1 MVDLVRMIAQEV
13 EDFDLSIIM
22 SCYQRYESLKRVLP
36 HNARF
41 LERNGIE
48 VIIVLDDLE
57 EELQI
62 RSLLEDYPFISW
74 VLIVNDE
81 PHPPRNHAP
90 VLNVGLRYATRRYIM
105 QIDPEIEYWTDAI
118 GLMRLNLANYPKHYA
133 IGYMAY
139 CDTNTELTEESI
151 CNLDFIPY
159 GNIMVERDAIY
170 QIGGYDELFT
180 SWGGE
185 DDNLRA
191 RLDMIGYSPLYLPEA
206 QTIHREDNYSPEVR
220 AERIASHSNEDWIR
234 MRYPNEAVANGE
246 GWGYSF
252 GRLGYS
258 WEMQEPRFR
267 QLTKYLLS
275 FPKYWIRDELITREK
290 YQRLLL
296 CQAHDEEE
304 LICEFLEHMSNYF
317 DGVILLDD
325 GSTDRTWELAMHP
338 KLMLKVYKNRICFD
352 DLSNR
357 NILLDLASFF
367 STEWL
372 CFMDIDERFA
382 PGLDDIES
390 ITLSTEY
397 SVLAFKAVY
406 LWDSEEYY
414 KCEIPQTN
422 GGVLDVPRMFRPNL
436 RREQIYSH
444 QKLHFFASPR
454 VRQRLSVPIL
464 VLDKGCLSATSRQ
477 MKYER
482 YTKEDTQG
490 ILSSG
495 YVYMLSSEHTAPVI
509 ELCEKIK
516 HECFTLNSIE

>member
-1 MVDLVRMIAQEV
+1 MADLVKLIAQEV

-22 SCYQRYESLKRVLP
+22 GCYQRYESLKRVLP

-48 VIIVLDDLE
+48 VIIVLDDPE
-57 EELQI
+57 EETQI

-81 PHPPRNHAP
+81 PHPPRNQAP

-118 GLMRLNLANYPKHYA
+118 GLMRLNLASYPKHYA

-139 CDTNTELTEESI
+139 CDTNTELVEESI

-220 AERIASHSNEDWIR
+220 AERIASHSNEDWLR

-267 QLTKYLLS
+267 QLTKYLQS
-275 FPKYWIRDELITREK
+275 FPKYWIRDELVTREK

-338 KLMLKVYKNRICFD
+338 KLMLKVHKNRIGFED
-352 DLSNR
+352 STNR
-357 NILLDLASFF
+357 NLLLDLASFF

-390 ITLSTEY
+390 ITSSTEY

-406 LWDSEEYY
+406 LWNDVEHY
-414 KCEIPQTN
+414 KGDVPYSVR
-422 GGVLDVPRMFRPNL
+422 GVLNVARLFRSKL
-436 RREQIYSH
+436 RHLQIYTSN
-444 QKLHFFASPR
+444 KLHFRAVPYSR
-454 VRQRLSVPIL
+454 GTELSEIL
-464 VLDKGCLSATSRQ
+464 FLDMGSMDPSRRQ
-477 MKYER
+477 MKYQR
-482 YTKEDTQG
+482 YLKEDVAHELPG
-490 ILSSG
+490 G
-495 YVYMLSSEHTAPVI
+495 YAYMLNDTPVYSLSE
-509 ELCEKIK
+509 LYKQLK
-516 HECFTLNSIE
+516 SKGNR

>member
-1 MVDLVRMIAQEV
+1 MKRTPKLVPEII

-22 SCYQRYESLKRVLP
+22 SFYHRYEEFSRVLP
-36 HNARF
+36 LNAPY

-48 VIIVLDDLE
+48 VIIVMDEPSEETKVRALLE
-57 EELQI
+57 E
-62 RSLLEDYPFISW
+62 YPFISW
-74 VLIVNDE
+74 KLIVNDT
-81 PHPPRNHAP
+81 PHEVRNHAP
-90 VLNVGLRYATRRYIM
+90 VLNVGLRHATRRYVM
-105 QIDPEIEYWTDAI
+105 QIDPEVEYWTDAI
-118 GLMRLNLANYPKHYA
+118 GLMRLNLSNYPKHYA
-133 IGYMAY
+133 VGCMAY
-139 CDTNTELTEESI
+139 CDANAELTEDSI
-151 CNLDFIPY
+151 YALDFIPY
-159 GNIMVERDAIY
+159 GNIMVERDAMC
-170 QIGGYDELFT
+170 QIGGYDESFT

-206 QTIHREDNYSPEVR
+206 QTIHREDNYSPKVR
-220 AERIASHSNEDWIR
+220 AERIANHSNEDWLR
-234 MRYPNEAVANGE
+234 MRYPNEAVANDKH
-246 GWGYSF
+246 WGNDF

-267 QLTKYLLS
+267 QLSKYLLN
-275 FPKYWIRDELITREK
+275 FPKYWIRDEQATHAK

-296 CQAHDEEE
+296 CQAYNEKE
-304 LICEFLEHMSNYF
+304 LLCEFMEHMSNYF
-317 DGVILLDD
+317 DGFILLDD

-338 KLMLKVYKNRICFD
+338 KLILKVYKNRICFD

-382 PGLDDIES
+382 PGLDDVVS
-390 ITLSTEY
+390 ISSSTSH

-422 GGVLDVPRMFRPNL
+422 GGVLDIPRMFRPNL

-454 VRQRLSVPIL
+454 VAQGLYVPIL
-464 VLDKGCLSATSRQ
+464 VLDKGCLFATSRQ

-482 YTKEDTQG
+482 YTEEDTQG

-495 YVYMLSSEHTAPVI
+495 YAYMLSSEHTAPVT

-516 HECFTLNSIE
+516 HEYLTLNSIE

>member
-1 MVDLVRMIAQEV
+1 MQRVPKLIPELI

-48 VIIVLDDLE
+48 VIIVLDDPKE
-57 EELQI
+57 ERQI

-74 VLIVNDE
+74 ILIVNDE

-90 VLNVGLRYATRRYIM
+90 VLNVGLRHATRRYIM
-105 QIDPEIEYWTDAI
+105 QIDPEVEYWTDAI
-118 GLMRLNLANYPKHYA
+118 GLMRLNLENYPKHYA
-133 IGYMAY
+133 VGYMAY
-139 CDTNTELTEESI
+139 CDTDTELTEESI
-151 CNLDFIPY
+151 CTLDFIPY
-159 GNIMVERDAIY
+159 GNIMVERDAIC

-206 QTIHREDNYSPEVR
+206 QTIHREDNYSPKVR
-220 AERIASHSNEDWIR
+220 AERIASHSNEDWLR
-234 MRYPNEAVANGE
+234 MRYPCTAVANDE
-246 GWGYSF
+246 HWGYSF

-258 WEMQEPRFR
+258 WEMQEARFR
-267 QLTKYLLS
+267 QLSKHLLK
-275 FPKYWIRDELITREK
+275 FPKYWIRDEQVTCVK

-296 CQAHDEEE
+296 CQAHNEEE
-304 LICEFLEHMSNYF
+304 LLCEFMEHMSNYF
-317 DGVILLDD
+317 DGFILLDD

-338 KLMLKVYKNRICFD
+338 KLILKVYKNRTCFD

-382 PGLDDIES
+382 PGLDDIVS
-390 ITLSTEY
+390 ISSSTEC

-406 LWDSEEYY
+406 LWDSEEQY
-414 KCEIPQTN
+414 KREIPQTN
-422 GGVLDVPRMFRPNL
+422 GGVLDIPRMFRPNL

-444 QKLHFFASPR
+444 QKLHFFACPR
-454 VRQRLSVPIL
+454 VKSGQFVPIL
-464 VLDKGCLSATSRQ
+464 VLDKGCLFASSRQ
-477 MKYER
+477 LKYER
-482 YTKEDTQG
+482 YLKEDTEG
-490 ILSSG
+490 VLSSG
-495 YVYMLSSEHTAPVI
+495 YTYMLSSDHTAPVA

-516 HECFTLNSIE
+516 YEYLSLNSTK